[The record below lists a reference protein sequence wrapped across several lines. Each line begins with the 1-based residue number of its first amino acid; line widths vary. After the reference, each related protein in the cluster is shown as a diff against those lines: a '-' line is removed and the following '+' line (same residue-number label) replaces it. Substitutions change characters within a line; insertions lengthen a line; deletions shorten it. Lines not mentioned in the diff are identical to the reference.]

1 MPRRD
6 DYDRDER
13 RSWRDIDR
21 GRDKSRH
28 TDQNRPAPG
37 QGGFGKSNKDRYYK
51 AKLDK
56 LMKEKLD
63 NVFADPERDG
73 MAREIQDAVTHGE
86 RQEKAAAYLE
96 KYGLPEDFETL
107 MAMSEVK
114 DDELFAQVIPAVA
127 ERWDDQP
134 DSRRKLAVERLQ
146 MRLMRVRDKD
156 ARAVATELIRKG

>member
-13 RSWRDIDR
+13 RSWRDVDR
-21 GRDKSRH
+21 GKDRSRH
-28 TDQNRPAPG
+28 TDQNRPEHG
-37 QGGFGKSNKDRYYK
+37 SGGHGTKSSYYK

-56 LMKEKLD
+56 LMKDKLEK
-63 NVFADPERDG
+63 VFADPERDG
-73 MAREIQDAVTHGE
+73 MAREIQDAVTHAE
-86 RQEKAAAYLE
+86 RKDKTAAYLD
-96 KYGLPEDFETL
+96 KYGLPDDFETL

-114 DDELFAQVIPAVA
+114 EDEIFAQVMPSVA

-146 MRLMRVRDKD
+146 MRLLRVRDKD
-156 ARAVATELIRKG
+156 ARAIATELISKR